1 MFVSIKQQK
10 QESKLFQQLLE
21 AKGTAFNIKES
32 SGDIM
37 ISYVYEELNELV
49 EALINYENEYKRSK

>member
-21 AKGTAFNIKES
+21 AKGTAFDIKDS
-32 SGDIM
+32 TGDIM

>member
-21 AKGTAFNIKES
+21 AKGQAFDIKDS
-32 SGDIM
+32 TGDII

>member
-1 MFVSIKQQK
+1 MSIKQQK

-21 AKGTAFNIKES
+21 AKGTAFDIKDS
-32 SGDIM
+32 TGGIM
-37 ISYVYEELNELV
+37 ISYVYEELNELI

>member
-1 MFVSIKQQK
+1 MSIKQQK

-21 AKGTAFNIKES
+21 AKATAFDIKDS
-32 SGDIM
+32 TGDIM
-37 ISYVYEELNELV
+37 ISYVYEELNELI